1 MEYIISSVIG
11 YIIGCFNPAY
21 YIGKLYGYEDIREE
35 GSGNAG
41 ASNIGLVVG
50 KNIGFAV
57 AVMDI
62 CKAIFAM
69 YLAGTVCSK
78 IKYAKIVA
86 GAFAITGHMFP
97 VNMHFE
103 GGKGLAC
110 FAGVVI
116 SVSIEMAACM
126 AVIFAAVI
134 LLTDYLVFGVICA
147 VIIFP
152 VVLAVTEGILPAV
165 VMAIISA
172 VMIAKHRINIKR
184 ISCGLEYRIS
194 FIWDK
199 EGRMAFKKR
208 YEDYIA
214 VSADAETER
223 LVK

>member
-50 KNIGFAV
+50 KNICFAV

-110 FAGVVI
+110 FMG
-116 SVSIEMAACM
+116 M
-126 AVIFAAVI
+126 I
-134 LLTDYLVFGVICA
+134 LAMSWKMFLVFGAAV
-147 VIIFP
+147 VIITLVTDYIAIGTIVAS
-152 VVLAVTEGILPAV
+152 VVYPAYIYIISSAWIQP
-165 VMAIISA
+165 AIIGA
-172 VMIAKHRINIKR
+172 ATVLILIKHRENIKR
-184 ISCGLEYRIS
+184 IISGKEIGLR
-194 FIWDK
+194 K
-199 EGRMAFKKR
+199 TMG
-208 YEDYIA
+208 
-214 VSADAETER
+214 
-223 LVK
+223 VKQ

>member
-110 FAGVVI
+110 FMG
-116 SVSIEMAACM
+116 M
-126 AVIFAAVI
+126 I
-134 LLTDYLVFGVICA
+134 LAMSWKMFLVFGAAVVIITLVTDYIAIGTIVASVVYPAYIYIISSAWIQPAIICA
-147 VIIFP
+147 AT
-152 VVLAVTEGILPAV
+152 VLIL
-165 VMAIISA
+165 I
-172 VMIAKHRINIKR
+172 KHRENIKR
-184 ISCGLEYRIS
+184 IISGKEIGLR
-194 FIWDK
+194 K
-199 EGRMAFKKR
+199 TMG
-208 YEDYIA
+208 
-214 VSADAETER
+214 
-223 LVK
+223 VKQ

>member
-110 FAGVVI
+110 FMG
-116 SVSIEMAACM
+116 M
-126 AVIFAAVI
+126 I
-134 LLTDYLVFGVICA
+134 LAMSWKMFLVFGAAV
-147 VIIFP
+147 VIITLVTDYIAIGTIVAS
-152 VVLAVTEGILPAV
+152 VVYPAYIYIISSAWIQP
-165 VMAIISA
+165 AIIGA
-172 VMIAKHRINIKR
+172 ATVLILIKHRENIKR
-184 ISCGLEYRIS
+184 IISGKEIGLR
-194 FIWDK
+194 K
-199 EGRMAFKKR
+199 TMG
-208 YEDYIA
+208 
-214 VSADAETER
+214 
-223 LVK
+223 VKQ